1 MSDSPQNIL
10 REAADRLI
18 QTAEHLGRVASLTSA
33 NYASSSVSETSSVV
47 ASASGNAINSSANS
61 APPIASSAASEHARL
76 FGYRPPAACNVR
88 SRDTS
93 VRGRARGRSNSSG
106 PYNLHERGLTWSRS
120 FVCLAYSNQTHPPTP
135 SERVVL
141 ALNNLGEK
149 RVEFPRDGNG
159 AQVHEAIVN
168 TFPSLA
174 SGYELLRNS
183 EGRGKELLKIPMPE
197 RGFSV
202 DYLRSVLGQ
211 AKGFLRPLQKDIVLV
226 GASSSSNSERSEV
239 GNQTNSR
246 YFFHSSVELLIMNF
260 VITLSK

>member
-18 QTAEHLGRVASLTSA
+18 QTAEHLGRVASQASA
-33 NYASSSVSETSSVV
+33 NSAASSLSETSSVV
-47 ASASGNAINSSANS
+47 AAASGNAINSSANS
-61 APPIASSAASEHARL
+61 APPIASSAASERARL

-88 SRDTS
+88 SRGAS
-93 VRGRARGRSNSSG
+93 ARGRGRGRSNSSA
-106 PYNLHERGLTWSRS
+106 PYHLHQRGLTWSRS

-149 RVEFPRDGNG
+149 RIEFPRDGNG
-159 AQVHEAIVN
+159 AQVHEAIIS

-174 SGYELLRNS
+174 SGYQLLRNS
-183 EGRGKELLKIPMPE
+183 EGRGKELLKIPMPVS
-197 RGFSV
+197 GFSV

-239 GNQTNSR
+239 RNLTN
-246 YFFHSSVELLIMNF
+246 
-260 VITLSK
+260 

>member
-18 QTAEHLGRVASLTSA
+18 QTAEHLGRVASLASA
-33 NYASSSVSETSSVV
+33 NSPASSRSETSSVV
-47 ASASGNAINSSANS
+47 AAASGNAINSSANS
-61 APPIASSAASEHARL
+61 APPIASSAAAEHARL

-88 SRDTS
+88 SRGTS
-93 VRGRARGRSNSSG
+93 ARGRGRGRSNSSA
-106 PYNLHERGLTWSRS
+106 PYNLHQRGHTWSRS
-120 FVCLAYSNQTHPPTP
+120 FVCLAYNNQTHPPTP

-159 AQVHEAIVN
+159 AQVHEAIIS
-168 TFPSLA
+168 TFPFLA

-183 EGRGKELLKIPMPE
+183 EGRGKELMKIPMPDS
-197 RGFSV
+197 GFSV
-202 DYLRSVLGQ
+202 DYLRSVFGQ

-226 GASSSSNSERSEV
+226 GASSSSNSDGSEV
-239 GNQTNSR
+239 GN
-246 YFFHSSVELLIMNF
+246 
-260 VITLSK
+260 